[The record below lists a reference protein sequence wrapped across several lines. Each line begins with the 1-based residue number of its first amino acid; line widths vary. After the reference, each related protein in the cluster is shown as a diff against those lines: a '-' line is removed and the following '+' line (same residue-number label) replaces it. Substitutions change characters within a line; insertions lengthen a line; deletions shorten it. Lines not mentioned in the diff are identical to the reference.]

1 MKLQFVH
8 SMMKILYITIKVT
21 AKYLIASYTNNSS
34 EKSLKHRKVIKVKL
48 TMINIAYLQTFIT
61 TGLLHPEQSLTQQ
74 RSLGWIKV
82 SKAADVNIYYKPSS
96 TKSLLTEALHM
107 DLTSCPYR
115 QLLLMTFLR
124 IKQITF
130 SL

>member
-1 MKLQFVH
+1 
-8 SMMKILYITIKVT
+8 
-21 AKYLIASYTNNSS
+21 
-34 EKSLKHRKVIKVKL
+34 
-48 TMINIAYLQTFIT
+48 MINIAYLQTFIT

-82 SKAADVNIYYKPSS
+82 SKAADVNIYYKLSS

-107 DLTSCPYR
+107 DFTSCLYR
-115 QLLLMTFLR
+115 QELLVTFLR
-124 IKQITF
+124 IKQLF